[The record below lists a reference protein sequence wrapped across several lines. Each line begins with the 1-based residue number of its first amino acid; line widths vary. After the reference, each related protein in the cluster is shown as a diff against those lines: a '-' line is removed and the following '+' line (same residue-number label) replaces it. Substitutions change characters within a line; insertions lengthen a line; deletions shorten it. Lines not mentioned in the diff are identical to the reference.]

1 MAIPNLLEA
10 KPSKTIKPPRVFLY
24 GVQGIGKST
33 FGASAPN
40 PYFLNLEDGVDEIE
54 TTKSER
60 LTTWRDVID
69 HLLALS
75 QQDHNFQTL
84 VVDSVDWLETLIH
97 EQVASDKK
105 VNSIEDIG
113 YGKGYIFAMNYWE
126 QFIAA
131 LDDLRNNKGMV
142 IILIAHNQVKR
153 FDDPTTDSYDRYNVK
168 LHKQAGEKLME
179 WADAVLFAGY
189 ETFIKSEDAG
199 FNKKV
204 KKGAASRRLLFTR
217 ETPAL
222 IAKNRYGLPDKLDFP
237 KEGAW
242 SVFQSAV
249 LENTQNKE
257 QTNNG

>member
-1 MAIPNLLEA
+1 MAIPNLMA
-10 KPSKTIKPPRVFLY
+10 PKPERQVKPPRIFLY

-33 FGASAPN
+33 FAAGAPN
-40 PYFLNLEDGVDEIE
+40 PYFLNLEDGVDHV
-54 TTKSER
+54 KLPSANVSDK

-75 QQDHNFQTL
+75 QQEHPFKTL
-84 VVDSVDWLETLIH
+84 VVDSVDWLEAIIH
-97 EQVASDKK
+97 DQVATEKK

-113 YGKGYIFAMNYWE
+113 YGKGYVFAMNYWE
-126 QFIAA
+126 QFVAA
-131 LDDLRNNKGMV
+131 LDDLRNNRGMV
-142 IILIAHNQVKR
+142 IILLAHNQIRK

-204 KKGAASRRLLFTR
+204 KKGTANRRLLFTQ
-217 ETPAL
+217 ETPAY
-222 IAKNRYGLPDKLDFP
+222 IAKNRYGLPPKLDFP
-237 KEGAW
+237 QVDAW
-242 SVFQSAV
+242 GVFQNAV
-249 LENTQNKE
+249 IQNKE
-257 QTNNG
+257 QNNG